1 MAGRF
6 SFSSPESRYGGPPWF
21 RVGDLDITTTVLV
34 AAACVLSMFVWAA
47 DPDLLSPLL
56 LEPSEIRGG
65 QVWRLATWP
74 LANSPS
80 IWTLITIA
88 IFWYF
93 GRELEGLLGR
103 NRFATFLVILTILP
117 AVIATVADFDLF
129 QSGGISYL
137 ELGVFLTFIVEYPQV
152 RFFFGIPGWVIGAV
166 IVGIQ
171 ILQLL
176 GLREVD
182 SVLFLL
188 IIIATAAMT
197 ARAMGLATT
206 LPWIPKLPLPGGAGG
221 SGGSGRSSAP
231 SKRSSGRRKKS
242 KGRSSSGPT
251 VVDGPWQG
259 TGSSA
264 PSPDAAAAQAEL
276 DALLDKINDGGLDSL
291 STDEKRRLN
300 ELSKR
305 LR

>member
-21 RVGDLDITTTVLV
+21 RVGDVDITTTVLV
-34 AAACVLSMFVWAA
+34 AGACVLSMFVWAA

-56 LEPSEIRGG
+56 LEPSEVRGG
-65 QVWRLATWP
+65 QVWRLITWP

-103 NRFATFLVILTILP
+103 NRFATFLVILTVLP

-129 QSGGISYL
+129 QSGGISYV

-166 IVGIQ
+166 IIGIQ

-176 GLREVD
+176 GLREID
-182 SVLFLL
+182 SVLFLV

-197 ARAMGLATT
+197 ARAMGLATS
-206 LPWIPKLPLPGGAGG
+206 LPWIPKLPLPGSAAG
-221 SGGSGRSSAP
+221 SGGGSSRSP
-231 SKRSSGRRKKS
+231 KRSGRRTKQNR
-242 KGRSSSGPT
+242 RSTSGST

-259 TGSSA
+259 ASSA

-276 DALLDKINDGGLDSL
+276 DLLLDKISAGGLDSL
-291 STDEKRRLN
+291 SGDEKRRLN

>member
-21 RVGDLDITTTVLV
+21 RVGDVDITTTVLV
-34 AAACVLSMFVWAA
+34 AGACVLSMFVWAA

-65 QVWRLATWP
+65 QIWRLATWP

-103 NRFATFLVILTILP
+103 NRFATFLAILTILP
-117 AVIATVADFDLF
+117 AVVATVADFDLF
-129 QSGGISYL
+129 QSGGISYV

-166 IVGIQ
+166 IIGIQ

-176 GLREVD
+176 GLREID
-182 SVLFLL
+182 SVLFLV

-197 ARAMGLATT
+197 ARAMGLATS
-206 LPWIPKLPLPGGAGG
+206 LPWIPKLPLPGGAAGSSG
-221 SGGSGRSSAP
+221 SGNP
-231 SKRSSGRRKKS
+231 PKRSGRRKKQ
-242 KGRSSSGPT
+242 GRRSSSTAT
-251 VVDGPWQG
+251 VVDGPWQAS
-259 TGSSA
+259 SSA

-276 DALLDKINDGGLDSL
+276 DGLLDKISAGGLESL
-291 STDEKRRLN
+291 SSDEKRRLN

>member
-34 AAACVLSMFVWAA
+34 AATCVLSMFVWAV
-47 DPDLLSPLL
+47 DPDLLQPLL

-65 QVWRLATWP
+65 EVWRLVTWP

-80 IWTLITIA
+80 IWTVITIA

-103 NRFATFLVILTILP
+103 NRFATFLAILTILP
-117 AVIATVADFDLF
+117 AVVATVADFDLF
-129 QSGGISYL
+129 QSGGISYV

-152 RFFFGIPGWVIGAV
+152 RFFFGIPGWVIGVV
-166 IVGIQ
+166 IIGIQ
-171 ILQLL
+171 VLQLL
-176 GLREVD
+176 GLRETD
-182 SVLFLL
+182 SVLFLF

-197 ARAMGLATT
+197 ARSMGLATS
-206 LPWIPKLPLPGGAGG
+206 LPWIPKLPLPGTSDG
-221 SGGSGRSSAP
+221 SSSRERR
-231 SKRSSGRRKKS
+231 RSSGRSRS
-242 KGRSSSGPT
+242 KRRGSSGQT

-259 TGSSA
+259 RTSA
-264 PSPDAAAAQAEL
+264 PSPDATAAQAEL
-276 DALLDKINDGGLDSL
+276 DALLDKISAGGLDSL
-291 STDEKRRLN
+291 SNDEKRRLN

>member
-21 RVGDLDITTTVLV
+21 RVGDVDITTTVLV
-34 AAACVLSMFVWAA
+34 AGACVLSMFVWAA

-65 QVWRLATWP
+65 QIWRLLTWP

-129 QSGGISYL
+129 QSGGISYV

-166 IVGIQ
+166 IIGIQ
-171 ILQLL
+171 ILQLM
-176 GLREVD
+176 GLREID

-197 ARAMGLATT
+197 ARAMGLATS
-206 LPWIPKLPLPGGAGG
+206 LPWIPKLPLPGGASG
-221 SGGSGRSSAP
+221 SGGTSRKPKRSNRR
-231 SKRSSGRRKKS
+231 SKQNRGSSGR
-242 KGRSSSGPT
+242 PT

-259 TGSSA
+259 ASSA
-264 PSPDAAAAQAEL
+264 PSPDATAAQAEL
-276 DALLDKINDGGLDSL
+276 DLLLDKISAGGLESL

>member
-34 AAACVLSMFVWAA
+34 AGACVLSMFVWAA

-65 QVWRLATWP
+65 QVWRLITWP

-103 NRFATFLVILTILP
+103 NRFATFLVILTVLP

-129 QSGGISYL
+129 QSGGISYV

-166 IVGIQ
+166 IIGIQ
-171 ILQLL
+171 LLQLL
-176 GLREVD
+176 GLREID

-197 ARAMGLATT
+197 ARAMGLATS
-206 LPWIPKLPLPGGAGG
+206 LPWIPKLPLPGGGT
-221 SGGSGRSSAP
+221 GSGRSSRSP
-231 SKRSSGRRKKS
+231 KRSNRRS
-242 KGRSSSGPT
+242 KQSRRSSAGAT

-259 TGSSA
+259 GSSA

-276 DALLDKINDGGLDSL
+276 DILLDKISAGGLESL
-291 STDEKRRLN
+291 SSDEKRRLN

>member
-21 RVGDLDITTTVLV
+21 RVGDVDITTTVLV
-34 AAACVLSMFVWAA
+34 AGACVLSMFVWAA

-65 QVWRLATWP
+65 QVWRLITWP

-103 NRFATFLVILTILP
+103 NRFATFLVILTVLP

-129 QSGGISYL
+129 QSGGISYV

-166 IVGIQ
+166 IIGIQ

-176 GLREVD
+176 GLREID
-182 SVLFLL
+182 SVLFLV

-197 ARAMGLATT
+197 ARAMGLATS

-221 SGGSGRSSAP
+221 SGGGSSRSPKRSNRR
-231 SKRSSGRRKKS
+231 SKQSRRSSGGS
-242 KGRSSSGPT
+242 T

-259 TGSSA
+259 ASSA

-276 DALLDKINDGGLDSL
+276 DVLLDKISAGGLESL
-291 STDEKRRLN
+291 SSDEKRRLN